1 MIESMTK
8 SAINAV
14 VSDPSAAWVGGN
26 RTYWP
31 PQSVPGPFNFPIT
44 PINVQQK
51 SDAPYI
57 VATLAQLLDDGKI
70 SEDTFTRL
78 VERII
83 QRGS

>member
-1 MIESMTK
+1 MIEPMTVNAI
-8 SAINAV
+8 SAV
-14 VSDPSAAWVGGN
+14 SSDPGAIWVGGN

-31 PQSVPGPFNFPIT
+31 PQPALPTYNFLPA